1 MDKVRTCASLITF
14 VRMSVYSQNV
24 KVLFIPPDTSA
35 KEISFYTTS
44 KKELIELSNG
54 STFYKKERN
63 ADDGFQFSKYDSS
76 EQVWMPSVIITI
88 VIIFIVSRVAYH
100 HKYRQLL
107 QSLLAS
113 RYMKLAMREERALNH
128 PFSVLLTINYCL
140 AGAMIIYLVMKH
152 FSIVVPELQGI
163 LLFFVLFLIVLGIL
177 IVKTVL
183 KKIFQFIIGEDGG
196 QSEDRFNLYF
206 FNQALGIALIPPVII
221 SCFAHGNLQEAAIW
235 FSCIMIVL
243 CYLFRLG
250 RGITVGLASGSSA
263 FYLFLY
269 LCTLEITPLIVMTR
283 VLVSEIG

>member
-1 MDKVRTCASLITF
+1 MPVTSSD
-14 VRMSVYSQNV
+14 V
-24 KVLFIPPDTSA
+24 KVLFIPADTSA
-35 KEISFYTTS
+35 KEISFYNLT
-44 KKELIELSNG
+44 KQELIKLSEG
-54 STFYKKERN
+54 GTFTKKERN
-63 ADDGFQFSKYDSS
+63 ANDGFEFSKYDSS
-76 EQVWMPSVIITI
+76 EQFWMPGVIISI
-88 VIIFIVSRVAYH
+88 VIIFIISRVAYN

-128 PFSVLLTINYCL
+128 PFSVLLTVNYCL
-140 AGAMIIYLVMKH
+140 TTAMVIYLVLKL
-152 FSIVVPELQGI
+152 FNIEVPEADGI
-163 LLFFVLFLIVLGIL
+163 LLFFILFLIVICVLL
-177 IVKTVL
+177 IKTIL

-221 SCFAHGNLQEAAIW
+221 SCFANGNLQETAIW

-243 CYLFRLG
+243 CYIFRLG
-250 RGITVGLASGSSA
+250 RGVAVGLNSGSSA